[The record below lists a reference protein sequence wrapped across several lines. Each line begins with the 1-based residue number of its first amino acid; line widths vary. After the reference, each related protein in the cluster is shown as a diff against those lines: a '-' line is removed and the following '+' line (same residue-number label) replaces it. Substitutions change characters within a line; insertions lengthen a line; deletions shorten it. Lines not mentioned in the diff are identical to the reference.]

1 VWGSA
6 SQKLKLV
13 HTNAF
18 KTPPSGAFFMP
29 FSSSPFGKGR
39 GEVLHFADFAMFAT
53 LLNILSIVCCCFL
66 IFANICQD
74 NIIIMATQF
83 GVRIRELRTKQ
94 NMLLRQ
100 LASKLDVD
108 TSIISKVERGD
119 RQLKKEQIPLL
130 AEILNADKEELLML
144 WLADQLYNVIEG
156 EPMADEALKSVTKKL
171 KKEK

>member
-1 VWGSA
+1 M
-6 SQKLKLV
+6 
-13 HTNAF
+13 T
-18 KTPPSGAFFMP
+18 
-29 FSSSPFGKGR
+29 
-39 GEVLHFADFAMFAT
+39 
-53 LLNILSIVCCCFL
+53 
-66 IFANICQD
+66 
-74 NIIIMATQF
+74 TQF

-108 TSIISKVERGD
+108 TSIISKIERGD

-130 AEILNADKEELLML
+130 AEILSAEKEELLTL